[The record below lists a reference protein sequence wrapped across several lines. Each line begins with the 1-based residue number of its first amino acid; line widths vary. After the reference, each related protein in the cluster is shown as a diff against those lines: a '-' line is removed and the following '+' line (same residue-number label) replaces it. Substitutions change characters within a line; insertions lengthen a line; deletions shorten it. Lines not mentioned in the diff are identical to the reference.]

1 MINVI
6 TFSIAIFLCV
16 ISNNIGALSTNM
28 ETISQNQFMDWGAI
42 PFFEADISWFRII
55 VSLTQMISVIAAA
68 IYYVFISTNTIKTRK
83 AQLFMQI
90 YNSFQRQEFL
100 KQFIDIMNLQ
110 WADFEDYWQKYG
122 MINNPEIASKIHS
135 VGTYLEGIGVLVNR
149 RLIDLELVDELM
161 TGIIERYWEKM
172 EPAIISQSEI
182 LNWPEAYEWTE
193 YLYKEIK
200 RKKSKT
206 KGKSGTKN

>member
-1 MINVI
+1 LINII

-16 ISNNIGALSTNM
+16 ISNKIGALSTNM

-68 IYYVFISTNTIKTRK
+68 LYYVFISTNTIKTRK

-90 YNSFQRQEFL
+90 YSSFQKEEFL
-100 KQFIDIMNLQ
+100 RQFIDIMNLQ

-122 MINNPEIASKIHS
+122 MVNNPEIASKIHS

-149 RLIDLELVDELM
+149 RLIDLELVGELM

-172 EPAIISQSEI
+172 EPTIISQREI
-182 LNWPEAYEWTE
+182 LNWPEAMEWTE

-206 KGKSGTKN
+206 EGKSGTMN

>member
-1 MINVI
+1 MVNII
-6 TFSIAIFLCV
+6 TFSIAFFLCV
-16 ISNNIGALSTNM
+16 ISNKIGALSTNM
-28 ETISQNQFMDWGAI
+28 EIISQNQFMDWGAI

-90 YNSFQRQEFL
+90 YNSFQKQEFL

-172 EPAIISQSEI
+172 EPAIIVQREV

-200 RKKSKT
+200 LKKSKT
-206 KGKSGTKN
+206 EGK

>member
-1 MINVI
+1 MVNII
-6 TFSIAIFLCV
+6 TFSSAIFLCA
-16 ISNNIGALSTNM
+16 ISNKIGVLSTNM

-42 PFFEADISWFRII
+42 PLFEADISWFRII

-110 WADFEDYWQKYG
+110 WVDFEDYWEKYG

-172 EPAIISQSEI
+172 EPAIITQREI

-200 RKKSKT
+200 LKKSKT
-206 KGKSGTKN
+206 EGKSGK

>member
-1 MINVI
+1 MSIIINLKNAMFFCEI
-6 TFSIAIFLCV
+6 WYK
-16 ISNNIGALSTNM
+16 IGASQINM
-28 ETISQNQFMDWGAI
+28 ETISQIQFMDWGAI

-55 VSLTQMISVIAAA
+55 VSLTQMMSVIAAVV
-68 IYYVFISTNTIKTRK
+68 YYVFISTNTIKTRK

-100 KQFIDIMNLQ
+100 KQFIEIMNLQ

-122 MINNPEIASKIHS
+122 MINNPEQASKIHS

-172 EPAIISQSEI
+172 EPAIIAQRK
-182 LNWPEAYEWTE
+182 LFDWPEAYEWTE

-206 KGKSGTKN
+206 KGKSGNKN